1 MFLQVGIHES
11 LSGKNV
17 ILVISGLDI
26 SEDDIK
32 AIHNVY
38 DELKSR
44 GTNYEIVWIPI
55 ILESNHEDDHKKYEY
70 LRSTMKWYSIQFTT
84 KISGMRYL
92 EEKWQLREDPLV
104 VVLSPQSEVVFMN
117 AIHLIRVWGTE
128 AIDFKEDRAKFLLR
142 KNWPDSTLVKFTHQP
157 RLQSWVCINFIYLFL
172 FSIFCI
178 DIYSFQI
185 DQAREKHLILWWQRT
200 NVDPTI

>member
-17 ILVISGLDI
+17 ILFISGLDI

-38 DELKSR
+38 DELKTR

-55 ILESNHEDDHKKYEY
+55 IPEPYHGDDPKRYEY

-84 KISGMRYL
+84 RISGMRYIK
-92 EEKWQLREDPLV
+92 EKWQFREDPLV
-104 VVLSPQSEVVFMN
+104 VVLNPNSKVEFMN
-117 AIHLIRVWGTE
+117 AIHLIRVWENE
-128 AIDFKEDRAKFLLR
+128 AIPFTQARTESLL
-142 KNWPDSTLVKFTHQP
+142 KKHWPESTLHKFTHQP
-157 RLQSWVCINFIYLFL
+157 RLPNLVCIVQS
-172 FSIFCI
+172 FSI
-178 DIYSFQI
+178 SFL
-185 DQAREKHLILWWQRT
+185 LIS
-200 NVDPTI
+200 